1 MNMVRS
7 LVQIYIRQYRYII
20 DFVFYATHRH
30 IVIHMFQ
37 SIGISFISGTH
48 KSRFPYP
55 RMMYG
60 LQSAIYSI
68 GLGGAKQCSGGN
80 KCTKNQFE
88 GGSHDKMKKTSRMHQ
103 RANENSLRFN
113 NQLGGLRNNIAIMP
127 GRS

>member
-1 MNMVRS
+1 MVRS

-20 DFVFYATHRH
+20 DFVFFATHRH
-30 IVIHMFQ
+30 IVIHMFL

-48 KSRFPYP
+48 KSRFSYP

-80 KCTKNQFE
+80 KSIKSSSEE
-88 GGSHDKMKKTSRMHQ
+88 GQTIK
-103 RANENSLRFN
+103 
-113 NQLGGLRNNIAIMP
+113 
-127 GRS
+127 